1 MQTQLR
7 KENMQMT
14 GSNLRYLNSVLTL
27 MYPQKTLE
35 SPLHS
40 KEIKPVNPEHSL
52 EGLMLKLNL
61 QYLGHLMWR
70 INSLKKTLMMGK
82 IEGRRRRGQQRTRW
96 LDGIIDSMDMSL
108 SKLQEIVKNREAS
121 CAAVHG
127 VLNSWTLLSDWTITN
142 DILMVATK
150 LSK

>member
-52 EGLMLKLNL
+52 EGMMLKLNL
-61 QYLGHLMWR
+61 QYFVYLM
-70 INSLKKTLMMGK
+70 
-82 IEGRRRRGQQRTRW
+82 
-96 LDGIIDSMDMSL
+96 
-108 SKLQEIVKNREAS
+108 
-121 CAAVHG
+121 
-127 VLNSWTLLSDWTITN
+127 
-142 DILMVATK
+142 
-150 LSK
+150 